1 MSVLKENLRRLVS
14 DLKKKTVWILL
25 MNILKENLRSL
36 VSDINRKVCV
46 DIIDERIERES
57 AQFF

>member
-1 MSVLKENLRRLVS
+1 LLSF
-14 DLKKKTVWILL
+14 LKKSI
-25 MNILKENLRSL
+25 
-36 VSDINRKVCV
+36 CV